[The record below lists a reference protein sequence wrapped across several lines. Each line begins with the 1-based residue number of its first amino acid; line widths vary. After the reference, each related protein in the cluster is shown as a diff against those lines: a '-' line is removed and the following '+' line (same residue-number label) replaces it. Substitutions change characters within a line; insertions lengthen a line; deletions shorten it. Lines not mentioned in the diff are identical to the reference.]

1 MIEERKPKK
10 SSLVISVLFIVMTV
24 LIAVIIVTQNTGLDA
39 RSDASGLGNQ
49 IIDKILN
56 KKNLDTL
63 P

>member
-1 MIEERKPKK
+1 MVEERKTKK

-24 LIAVIIVTQNTGLDA
+24 MIAIIIVTQNTGLDT

-56 KKNLDTL
+56 KKNLDSL